1 MGCFSEDVHLRV
13 DLHAEALVHG
23 LLDLPGK
30 GEHLA
35 ARGAA
40 AVHEHQGLTLVDA
53 DVSSLRPF
61 QPARSMSHPAASFT
75 RPSGAG

>member
-13 DLHAEALVHG
+13 DLHAEAFAHG
-23 LLDLPGK
+23 LLDFPGE

-40 AVHEHQGLTLVDA
+40 AVYEHQGLAFVHA
-53 DVSSLRPF
+53 DMSLAVSL
-61 QPARSMSHPAASFT
+61 PARPVDEPAASFT